1 MAGAVGVAFD
11 GGMFKVKQK
20 VATTRF
26 DSSGVKR
33 EETKATV
40 LRSRGRKAAAQAV
53 TKGDCYIHLQK

>member
-1 MAGAVGVAFD
+1 MVLAVASMAGAFGVAFD

-33 EETKATV
+33 EETKATA
-40 LRSRGRKAAAQAV
+40 LLSRGRRQQ
-53 TKGDCYIHLQK
+53 YRL